1 MPGAPNAE
9 TALLSIILDLGWFGF
24 GWSSGPYYT
33 VSLGIM
39 RFGLS
44 VPSFD
49 RLMAQTVKAVR
60 ESKAREGVGTH
71 AFLETNFSQH
81 PKVRGSR

>member
-1 MPGAPNAE
+1 M
-9 TALLSIILDLGWFGF
+9 LSIILDLGWYGF

-33 VSLGIM
+33 VSLGIL
-39 RFGLS
+39 RLGLS
-44 VPSFD
+44 VPALD

-60 ESKAREGVGTH
+60 ESGAREGAGTR

-81 PKVRGSR
+81 PEVRGGR